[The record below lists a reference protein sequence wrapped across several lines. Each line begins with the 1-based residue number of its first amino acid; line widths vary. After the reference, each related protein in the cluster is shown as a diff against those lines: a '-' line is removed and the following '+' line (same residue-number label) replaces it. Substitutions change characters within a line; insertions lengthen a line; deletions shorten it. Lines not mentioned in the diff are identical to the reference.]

1 MIRPKASRFRP
12 RLEWIV
18 RKQSHTNEGPL
29 MRTAQP
35 KTMVMI
41 AESAAMSKPR
51 MEQVGIGRGGWPA
64 GNARASDAPQKRFLA
79 TS

>member
-18 RKQSHTNEGPL
+18 RKQSQTNEGPL

-35 KTMVMI
+35 KTALMI

-51 MEQVGIGRGGWPA
+51 TEQVVIGRGGWLY
-64 GNARASDAPQKRFLA
+64 GNASRRVR
-79 TS
+79 